1 MKFLSRFQ
9 AACYF
14 NWCEG
19 SLKLVSERRRSVLG
33 LGLLAASSSLIRR
46 AWNNILFTSRGDLTG
61 VSARAERGE
70 TKPESNRVRWV
81 LALGV
86 VLAFGLAGCSSQNFT
101 PAPPPPA
108 SYYVPPP
115 QNYRGSR
122 TEVASWYGPGFAGR
136 RTSSGE
142 TYNPEA
148 LTAASKTLPLGSHV
162 RVTNPDTGRSVVVRI
177 NDRGPFVRGRSLD
190 LSHGAAQR
198 IGLTGKGV
206 GRVQVAS
213 ASGSE
218 APSYATAPVSRTTPS
233 SRTAV
238 YAYSLAAVGPS
249 NLGGS
254 YLPSLASSPPPR
266 PRASSPPRRPSRRHY
281 RYTHHRSS
289 GSGRMV
295 SNPIG
300 AWIGSG
306 FRF

>member
-1 MKFLSRFQ
+1 MKIR
-9 AACYF
+9 
-14 NWCEG
+14 
-19 SLKLVSERRRSVLG
+19 G
-33 LGLLAASSSLIRR
+33 LDLFAVGSSLIRR
-46 AWNNILFTSRGDLTG
+46 GWNNIYLCRAWRGDPTQ
-61 VSARAERGE
+61 VSVRAERIE
-70 TKPESNRVRWV
+70 NPESNRVRWV

-86 VLAFGLAGCSSQNFT
+86 LFSFVLAGCSSQNFT
-101 PAPPPPA
+101 SAPVTPAGYYSPPTPD
-108 SYYVPPP
+108 
-115 QNYRGSR
+115 NYRGPR

-142 TYNPEA
+142 TYNPEG

-177 NDRGPFVRGRSLD
+177 NDRGPYVRGRSLD

-206 GRVQVAS
+206 GRVQVSS
-213 ASGSE
+213 ASNIGE
-218 APSYATAPVSRTTPS
+218 APSYESAPRPKTTPS

-238 YAYSLAAVGPS
+238 YAYSLIGAEPS

-254 YLPSLASSPPPR
+254 YLPSLASPPAPR
-266 PRASSPPRRPSRRHY
+266 PARPSRRHY
-281 RYTHHRSS
+281 RYSRNRNSNYRSS
-289 GSGRMV
+289 SRRTV

-300 AWIGSG
+300 AWIASG

>member
-1 MKFLSRFQ
+1 L
-9 AACYF
+9 
-14 NWCEG
+14 
-19 SLKLVSERRRSVLG
+19 
-33 LGLLAASSSLIRR
+33 
-46 AWNNILFTSRGDLTG
+46 
-61 VSARAERGE
+61 SARADCSIANLELKRL
-70 TKPESNRVRWV
+70 RWT
-81 LALGV
+81 LAMGAI
-86 VLAFGLAGCSSQNFT
+86 LAFVLAGCSSQNLT
-101 PAPPPPA
+101 SAPPPG
-108 SYYVPPP
+108 SYYAPPTP
-115 QNYRGSR
+115 DNYRGAR

-142 TYNPEA
+142 TYNPEG

-177 NDRGPFVRGRSLD
+177 NDRGPFVQGRSLD

-206 GRVQVAS
+206 GRVQVTS
-213 ASGSE
+213 ATGSAP
-218 APSYATAPVSRTTPS
+218 APSYETART

-254 YLPSLASSPPPR
+254 YLPSLASSPR
-266 PRASSPPRRPSRRHY
+266 PSRPSRRHY
-281 RYTHHRSS
+281 RSSRYRSS
-289 GSGRMV
+289 SSRRMV

-300 AWIGSG
+300 SWIASG

>member
-1 MKFLSRFQ
+1 
-9 AACYF
+9 
-14 NWCEG
+14 
-19 SLKLVSERRRSVLG
+19 
-33 LGLLAASSSLIRR
+33 
-46 AWNNILFTSRGDLTG
+46 
-61 VSARAERGE
+61 
-70 TKPESNRVRWV
+70 V

-86 VLAFGLAGCSSQNFT
+86 LFAFVLAGCSSQNFT
-101 PAPPPPA
+101 TAPVTPAGYYSPPTPD
-108 SYYVPPP
+108 
-115 QNYRGSR
+115 NYRGPR

-142 TYNPEA
+142 TYNPEG

-177 NDRGPFVRGRSLD
+177 NDRGPYVRGRSLD

-213 ASGSE
+213 ASGSVE
-218 APSYATAPVSRTTPS
+218 EPNYRSEPSYETAPVAKPASR

-238 YAYSLAAVGPS
+238 YAYSLLAAGPS

-254 YLPSLASSPPPR
+254 YLPSLASPPPPR
-266 PRASSPPRRPSRRHY
+266 TIASSRPSRRNY
-281 RYTHHRSS
+281 RYSRNRSANYRSS
-289 GSGRMV
+289 SRRMV

-300 AWIGSG
+300 SWIASG

>member
-1 MKFLSRFQ
+1 
-9 AACYF
+9 
-14 NWCEG
+14 
-19 SLKLVSERRRSVLG
+19 VSV
-33 LGLLAASSSLIRR
+33 
-46 AWNNILFTSRGDLTG
+46 
-61 VSARAERGE
+61 RAERIE
-70 TKPESNRVRWV
+70 NLESKRVRWV
-81 LALGV
+81 VALGV
-86 VLAFGLAGCSSQNFT
+86 LFAFVLAGCSSQNFT
-101 PAPPPPA
+101 PAPVTPAGYYSPPTPD
-108 SYYVPPP
+108 
-115 QNYRGSR
+115 NYRGPR

-142 TYNPEA
+142 SYNPEA

-177 NDRGPFVRGRSLD
+177 NDRGPYVRGRSLD

-213 ASGSE
+213 ASGSASE
-218 APSYATAPVSRTTPS
+218 PSYETAPLAKPAPR

-238 YAYSLAAVGPS
+238 YAYSLLAAGPS

-266 PRASSPPRRPSRRHY
+266 TIASSSVPSRRHY
-281 RYTHHRSS
+281 RYSRNRSS
-289 GSGRMV
+289 NYRSSSRRMV

-300 AWIGSG
+300 SWIASG

>member
-1 MKFLSRFQ
+1 M
-9 AACYF
+9 
-14 NWCEG
+14 
-19 SLKLVSERRRSVLG
+19 
-33 LGLLAASSSLIRR
+33 
-46 AWNNILFTSRGDLTG
+46 
-61 VSARAERGE
+61 SAGAERVE
-70 TKPESNRVRWV
+70 NPESNRVRWV

-86 VLAFGLAGCSSQNFT
+86 VFAFAIAGCSSQNFT
-101 PAPPPPA
+101 QGPPAPA

-115 QNYRGSR
+115 QNYKGSR

-136 RTSSGE
+136 RTSNGE
-142 TYNPEA
+142 TYNPEG

-162 RVTNPDTGRSVVVRI
+162 RVMNPDTGKSVVVRI

-206 GRVQVAS
+206 GRVQVTS

-218 APSYATAPVSRTTPS
+218 APSYRTATTPRTAPT

-238 YAYSLAAVGPS
+238 YAYSLLASEPS

-254 YLPSLASSPPPR
+254 YLPSLASPPPSRPSASSPPPR
-266 PRASSPPRRPSRRHY
+266 PSRRRY
-281 RYTHHRSS
+281 RYSRNRSS
-289 GSGRMV
+289 SSRRMV

-300 AWIGSG
+300 AWISSA
-306 FRF
+306 FR